1 MYVMVFIIVMA
12 TGMVNFIDAVSKLDL
27 RNAPG
32 SRDKSQPALMACY
45 VYGGIAAIDLIAA
58 NVN

>member
-1 MYVMVFIIVMA
+1 MVAVIVMA

-32 SRDKSQPALMACY
+32 SGDKSQPALMACY
-45 VYGGIAAIDLIAA
+45 IYGTIAAIDPIAA
-58 NVN
+58 NVK